1 MSLDKKRYMELE
13 FDSETTMEDV
23 LTELIHFK
31 RLGIVAMT
39 KINDIEIYNTSEN
52 LEMELDRAFK
62 NLDVEDYLK
71 LKELENELVDEY
83 RILENL
89 HYIENDTLFKY
100 YFGLMRKFV
109 LPERLEIFE
118 HEMFSNYRFYTEHYA
133 ILRLASSFMHIMN
146 YANTNRYAD
155 INNLLRIFDDGEN
168 IEFLDIAL
176 DLVRKYAGGGGLID
190 VIMRTKLDGDVKEE
204 VEETIKIK
212 EKKINELLNKKV
224 QDTE

>member
-71 LKELENELVDEY
+71 LKELENELADEY
-83 RILENL
+83 
-89 HYIENDTLFKY
+89 
-100 YFGLMRKFV
+100 
-109 LPERLEIFE
+109 
-118 HEMFSNYRFYTEHYA
+118 
-133 ILRLASSFMHIMN
+133 
-146 YANTNRYAD
+146 
-155 INNLLRIFDDGEN
+155 DD
-168 IEFLDIAL
+168 
-176 DLVRKYAGGGGLID
+176 AG
-190 VIMRTKLDGDVKEE
+190 
-204 VEETIKIK
+204 
-212 EKKINELLNKKV
+212 V
-224 QDTE
+224 QAAKPAV